1 LILTFVDAGVL
12 IAAARGTTDI
22 SARAI
27 ELLDDDK
34 RSFASSDFVRLE
46 VLPKPVFHKRQEEAA
61 FYEAFFEA
69 VAGWA
74 HWEEPL
80 LQQALT
86 LASRYGLSALDALHA
101 AAALSLGADEIV
113 TTERLGRPI
122 HRVPGLVVR
131 TIHPGPQAAN
141 IG

>member
-22 SARAI
+22 SGKAM

-46 VLPKPVFHKRQEEAA
+46 VLPKPMFHKRQEEAA
-61 FYEAFFEA
+61 FYGAFFEA
-69 VAGWA
+69 VTDWA
-74 HWEEPL
+74 HWDESL

-101 AAALSLGADEIV
+101 AAALSLGAHEIV
-113 TTERLGRPI
+113 TTEKLGRPL

-131 TIHPGPQAAN
+131 TIHPG
-141 IG
+141 